1 MEDDMDGTSG
11 IYGGRGGWIHTS
23 GGKPYKKENMWKN

>member
-1 MEDDMDGTSG
+1 MDGTSG
-11 IYGGRGGWIHTS
+11 IYVGGGGCIHTSIHTS